1 MIRCSRRTASRP
13 AAVGKASS
21 RAASQERCSSARS
34 RPVRPRRRR
43 SPDTVSA
50 TAVSTPAA
58 PSSPAASASRCSSGD
73 RRRVATARRGGPRRP
88 AAGGT
93 QQRVLRGRRQR
104 LALVLRDLAAPQTAP
119 GVGRRVAPQR
129 LEKVDDRGEHERRR
143 GRRHR
148 EAVTWQEA
156 RLVLRAPAHTVRDTS
171 APAGG
176 HHATA
181 RPYEPHYL
189 GELGGVQLPW
199 RVEHQ
204 EDGRCRPPPPPPP
217 PPPRPPAPPYPPQI
231 ETP

>member
-1 MIRCSRRTASRP
+1 
-13 AAVGKASS
+13 
-21 RAASQERCSSARS
+21 
-34 RPVRPRRRR
+34 
-43 SPDTVSA
+43 
-50 TAVSTPAA
+50 
-58 PSSPAASASRCSSGD
+58 
-73 RRRVATARRGGPRRP
+73 
-88 AAGGT
+88 
-93 QQRVLRGRRQR
+93 
-104 LALVLRDLAAPQTAP
+104 
-119 GVGRRVAPQR
+119 QR
-129 LEKVDDRGEHERRR
+129 LEKVADRGEHERRR

-217 PPPRPPAPPYPPQI
+217 PPRRPPAPALPHENRPHRRPPRPAAGQPPQHVA
-231 ETP
+231 PRAARPARRARRRGPAAGRR